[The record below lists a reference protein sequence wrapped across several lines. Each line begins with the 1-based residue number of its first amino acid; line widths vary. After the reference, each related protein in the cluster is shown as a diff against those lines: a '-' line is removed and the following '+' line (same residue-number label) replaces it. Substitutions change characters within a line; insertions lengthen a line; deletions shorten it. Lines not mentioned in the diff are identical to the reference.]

1 MSLKHKVNFLLFC
14 FPQPTIPTDPPV
26 VYHATVIAPQTFVEE
41 DDVNELHKYLGK
53 NSDSGLKSRIAL
65 HTTFRCMGISYSL
78 LNFFIKIRTKPIVD
92 GLYF

>member
-1 MSLKHKVNFLLFC
+1 MLFF

-53 NSDSGLKSRIAL
+53 NSDSGLKSRIAFSIFAHNVL
-65 HTTFRCMGISYSL
+65 MYGNKLQSS
-78 LNFFIKIRTKPIVD
+78 
-92 GLYF
+92 